1 MDTPTMTAMGMKRV
15 EMHTAPE
22 KAVATDKDWENEVVY
37 PSLNLS
43 GKQAE
48 MFGAESLD
56 DGECVQQTVV
66 WRVKKTTIEKD
77 GQKNYE
83 LTLDL
88 VKASDPETVEDCA
101 DDESASEDAGE
112 SDESDDTPS
121 AGLAYIMSGK
131 GK

>member
-1 MDTPTMTAMGMKRV
+1 MDTPMTAMGMKRQD
-15 EMHTAPE
+15 MHDRPAEP
-22 KAVATDKDWENEVVY
+22 KATDKDWDNEIVY
-37 PSLNLS
+37 PTLNLS

-66 WRVKKTTIEKD
+66 WRVKKTTIERD

-88 VKASDPETVEDCA
+88 VKASDPVQCDDKSTV
-101 DDESASEDAGE
+101 EDAGE
-112 SDESDDTPS
+112 SDESDDKPS
-121 AGLAYIMSGK
+121 AGLSYILGRSGK
-131 GK
+131 